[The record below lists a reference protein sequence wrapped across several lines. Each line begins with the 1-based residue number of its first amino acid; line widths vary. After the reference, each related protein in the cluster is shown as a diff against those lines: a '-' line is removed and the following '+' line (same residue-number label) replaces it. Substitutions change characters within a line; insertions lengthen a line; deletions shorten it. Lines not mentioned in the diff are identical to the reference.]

1 MSRTLP
7 PGAGAVSRRAVLAA
21 PAIVVMAGLPAAAR
35 AQAAQRIVAAGG
47 VVTEI
52 LYALGRQDL
61 IVGVDTTSLHPPEAM
76 RDKANVGYVRALS
89 AEGVLSL
96 RPTAVLAIEGAGPPD
111 TVKLIAEAGVKVE
124 RISEDLSEKGVVE
137 RIRMIGRFVGAEAQ
151 AEELAATVE
160 RDFAALRRQ
169 REAIGT
175 RKRVLFVLSLQNGR
189 AIVGGKGS
197 SADAIIGYAGA
208 VNAADAVEGYKP
220 VTDEGIISAAPDVVL
235 MMKRGNHAAL
245 PAEVFALP
253 AFSATPAAAA
263 KALVTMDGLYLL
275 GFGPRTP
282 EAARDLMA
290 AVYGLNGGGSGRP

>member
-1 MSRTLP
+1 MTSSSANRVLP
-7 PGAGAVSRRAVLAA
+7 LSRRALLAGPALAA
-21 PAIVVMAGLPAAAR
+21 VAMGSVR
-35 AQAAQRIVAAGG
+35 AQDAPRLVAAGG
-47 VVTEI
+47 VITEI

-76 RDKANVGYVRALS
+76 REKANVGYVRALS

-96 RPTAVLAIEGAGPPD
+96 RPTTLIAVEGAGPPD
-111 TVKLIAEAGVKVE
+111 TVKLIAEAGVKIE
-124 RISEDLSEKGVVE
+124 RISEDTSEKGVVE
-137 RIRMIGRFVGAEAQ
+137 RIRAIGRMVSAEAK

-160 RDFAALRRQ
+160 RDFAALKRE
-169 REAIGT
+169 REALT
-175 RKRVLFVLSLQNGR
+175 AKKRVLFVLSLQNGR

-197 SADAIIGYAGA
+197 SADAIIAHAGA
-208 VNAADAVEGYKP
+208 INAADAVEGYKP
-220 VTDEGIISAAPDVVL
+220 VTDEGIIQAAPDVVL
-235 MMKRGNHAAL
+235 MMRRGNHAAA

-253 AFSATPAAAA
+253 AFSATPAAAS

-290 AVYGLNGGGSGRP
+290 AVYGLNGEARSSRP